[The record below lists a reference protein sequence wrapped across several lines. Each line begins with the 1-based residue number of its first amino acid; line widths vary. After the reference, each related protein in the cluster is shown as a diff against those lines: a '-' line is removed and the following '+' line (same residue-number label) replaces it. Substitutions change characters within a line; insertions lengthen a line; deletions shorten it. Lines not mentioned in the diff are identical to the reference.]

1 MIDPDDPEES
11 KRWAPFFE
19 RMNSIVIPNT
29 VSLIETC
36 RNKNIEVIFARI
48 ACLKEDGRDRSLSQ
62 KKPGWNYLLMPKDSE
77 ESQFVPEIVPKND
90 LLSRCLFSWNDLFYS
105 MMVFVVLFF
114 LANGGFQ
121 VFLCLQ
127 QSWNNQKLK
136 ILWYL
141 GLTDEEEDA
150 IVAFMM
156 TLSDGFAPWNE

>member
-1 MIDPDDPEES
+1 MKFLNKIERSSIMSWKKKYRSFYYQGAPEPEDIILNEAGTALLVIDIQNKYMIDPDDAEES

-36 RNKNIEVIFARI
+36 RNNNIEVIFARI

-90 LLSRCLFSWNDLFYS
+90 LLSRCLFS
-105 MMVFVVLFF
+105 
-114 LANGGFQ
+114 
-121 VFLCLQ
+121 
-127 QSWNNQKLK
+127 
-136 ILWYL
+136 
-141 GLTDEEEDA
+141 
-150 IVAFMM
+150 
-156 TLSDGFAPWNE
+156 